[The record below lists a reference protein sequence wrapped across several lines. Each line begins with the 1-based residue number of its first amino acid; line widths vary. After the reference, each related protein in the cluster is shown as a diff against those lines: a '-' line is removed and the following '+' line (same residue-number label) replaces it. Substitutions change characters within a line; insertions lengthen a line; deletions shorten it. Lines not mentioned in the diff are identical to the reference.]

1 MIRRLIDRTLGR
13 HTIDAPDP
21 VLGDAML
28 LGRGVLLDR
37 LVRLRASAS
46 LMRRRSEALALD
58 LEGLRGDLEQIFG
71 EKGR

>member
-1 MIRRLIDRTLGR
+1 MIRRLIGRVLGR
-13 HTIDAPDP
+13 RTIDAPDP

-28 LGRGVLLDR
+28 LGRGDLLDR

-46 LMRRRSEALALD
+46 LMRRSSEALALD
-58 LEGLRGDLEQIFG
+58 LEGLRGDLEQILG

>member
-1 MIRRLIDRTLGR
+1 MIRRLIGRALGR
-13 HTIDAPDP
+13 RTIDAPEP

-28 LGRGVLLDR
+28 LGRGDLLDR

-46 LMRRRSEALALD
+46 LMRRSSEALALD
-58 LEGLRGDLEQIFG
+58 LEGLRGDLEQILG